1 MRDERISAVNQVDFA
16 KIFGDIVI
24 RQDYDVEQSAV
35 TETQFVSNTREDGI
49 LGDGELAFHH
59 DQLFQ
64 ENPLKALI
72 LCGIEVPAEGGETS
86 FVHTTRAYDAMPE
99 SVRQRLEGEPCLH
112 LYDFNGKYTGL

>member
-49 LGDGELAFHH
+49 VGDGEFAFHH

-64 ENPLKALI
+64 ENPLEALI
-72 LCGIEVPAEGGETS
+72 L
-86 FVHTTRAYDAMPE
+86 
-99 SVRQRLEGEPCLH
+99 
-112 LYDFNGKYTGL
+112 

>member
-1 MRDERISAVNQVDFA
+1 MRDEHISAVNQVDFA
-16 KIFGDIVI
+16 KIFGDISI

-49 LGDGELAFHH
+49 VGDGEFAFHH
-59 DQLFQ
+59 DQPFQ
-64 ENPLKALI
+64 ENPLEALI

-99 SVRQRLEGEPCLH
+99 SAAPAARRKVLPSSL
-112 LYDFNGKYTGL
+112 